1 MSLHEEKINL
11 LKKYYKKIE
20 INNSFYIAGEIPFSK
35 FNTAMENFGVE
46 LDISEVLGFYDI
58 TMSGTGRNGYIFSD
72 TGIYYMELFE
82 KPGHIYYNEINNIEL
97 LDTYGKNY
105 SQNIKFTMKNSQ
117 VILWGSLF
125 LNKSPLF
132 HFLQEMLI
140 IINRQPAADKNIFNI
155 FGSRSVFSEMTGAM
169 SGGNSA
175 SRYGTVNKLYDEE
188 KFHARQGHG
197 FAAERANNL
206 FDKLTGHDAHI
217 IGDDNQKNGADRI
230 LDGNYIQSKYCG
242 TGSRCINEC
251 FENNGHGSFRYMHK
265 GKPMQIEVPSDK
277 YEAAV
282 EAMKVKIERGQVP
295 GVDDPKEVINIV
307 KKGHF
312 TYEQAKNIAKAG
324 TIESLAYD
332 SVNGII
338 TATSSFGI
346 TALITFATSVWNGE
360 DFNYA
365 LKTAAYSGLKVGGTA
380 FITSVIASQLSK
392 AGLNSALVGSSEA
405 VIGLMGPKASAV
417 LVNAFRHG
425 SNIYGAA
432 AMKSAAKLLRGN
444 VITAGITMVI
454 LSSSDFV
461 NIFRGRI
468 SGKQMFKNLTNTASG
483 LAGGTGGFLAGAA
496 VGSAIFP
503 GAGTLIGGLIGSVAA
518 GAATSKVSSVVLDT
532 FLEDDAEEMTRIIE
546 SMFTSLAFD
555 YLLNQE
561 EAEKIVINL
570 QEELDG
576 KKLQDMYAS
585 NDHELFA
592 RNLLLPLIEDIT
604 SKRKKIYIP
613 DNKEMTNVIKEL
625 LENASDNSLMELI

>member
-140 IINRQPAADKNIFNI
+140 IINRQPTEDKNILNI
-155 FGSRSVFSEMTGAM
+155 FGNKPVFSRMTGAM

-295 GVDDPKEVINIV
+295 GVDDPKEAINIV

-468 SGKQMFKNLTNTASG
+468 SGKQMFKNITNTASG

-496 VGSAIFP
+496 AGSAIFP
-503 GAGTLIGGLIGSVAA
+503 GVGTLIGGLIGSVAV
-518 GAATSKVSSVVLDT
+518 GSATSKVSSVVLDT

-576 KKLQDMYAS
+576 KKLQDMFAS
-585 NDHELFA
+585 NDRELFA
-592 RNLLLPLIEDIT
+592 RNLLLPFIEEIT
-604 SKRKKIYIP
+604 SKREKIYIP
-613 DNKEMTNVIKEL
+613 DNKEMTNAIKEI